1 MGSPTTPEK
10 TPRLKSWKTRRSPTG
25 EKSISSK
32 KFLKETK
39 AKNWERW
46 KHWRFGFRPGLQC
59 SNAFEC
65 WKMPFLKA
73 DLNLGEAHQLTLNR
87 PCNIYKNWIVNA
99 QWSISKILPVLDT
112 AVDHA
117 WLSKISRANQGEI
130 ICTVMQGLFLISES
144 LLLRERQTRTIHC
157 IIVLYMVLYNP
168 THIGEELP
176 DWVKQLQNFT
186 LLRNFSCLCL
196 VVIYN
201 YFSLFSRFRR
211 CVSPLQIHTVFH
223 K

>member
-46 KHWRFGFRPGLQC
+46 KHWRFGFWPGLQC

-73 DLNLGEAHQLTLNR
+73 DFNLGEAQLTLNR
-87 PCNIYKNWIVNA
+87 HSNIYKNWIVNA
-99 QWSISKILPVLDT
+99 QWSISKILPDT
-112 AVDHA
+112 SVDHA
-117 WLSKISRANQGEI
+117 VDCHLMSLIDLYTHKNFVIKIQFSP
-130 ICTVMQGLFLISES
+130 CFLDIFFYRETLYLES
-144 LLLRERQTRTIHC
+144 IRREE
-157 IIVLYMVLYNP
+157 P
-168 THIGEELP
+168 
-176 DWVKQLQNFT
+176 
-186 LLRNFSCLCL
+186 
-196 VVIYN
+196 
-201 YFSLFSRFRR
+201 
-211 CVSPLQIHTVFH
+211 
-223 K
+223 

>member
-46 KHWRFGFRPGLQC
+46 KHWRFGFWPGIQC

-144 LLLRERQTRTIHC
+144 LLCLENGKLGLF
-157 IIVLYMVLYNP
+157 IVL
-168 THIGEELP
+168 
-176 DWVKQLQNFT
+176 
-186 LLRNFSCLCL
+186 
-196 VVIYN
+196 
-201 YFSLFSRFRR
+201 
-211 CVSPLQIHTVFH
+211 
-223 K
+223 